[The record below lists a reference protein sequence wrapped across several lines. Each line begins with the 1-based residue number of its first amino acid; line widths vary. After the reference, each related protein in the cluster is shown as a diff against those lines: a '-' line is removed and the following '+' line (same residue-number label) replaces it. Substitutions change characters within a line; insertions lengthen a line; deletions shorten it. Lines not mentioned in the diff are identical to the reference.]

1 MAIQPLAPDTPALPG
16 ERRAFLRLALL
27 MAGTVAVNNLGDTF
41 SGEKLDFL
49 YKDQLHLTAGGM
61 ASLVI
66 LLAIPDYLRPLIGAG
81 SDFFP
86 LLGYHRRSY
95 YALATLMST
104 VGFFGLSL
112 LPHYSYLITALL
124 VMLTYAGGVTLM
136 IMADAVMVSVGNR
149 TGTVGRIQA
158 VQQFTPSLLALLF
171 AARLSGYVTQNWSYA
186 HCFRAAALV
195 SLLALPLTFL
205 IDEKR
210 SSAGQHARETP
221 EEQAA
226 RLEAKRAE
234 RAERAQTAA
243 ALRQAARTPGLWA
256 VVVFVFYLIFTP
268 GTGTAR
274 FFFSVDRLHFSK
286 QFLGDLGQYGSA
298 GTMLGILT
306 FAALSRRLPALALV
320 WGAWAIDCSGYL
332 LNFGLHDALSAKILT
347 FVGSF
352 FGIMYALCLYT
363 LAARA
368 CPPYIE
374 GTIYGLVIAAIG
386 LAGTLGDKVGGN
398 LYDFYGLHSGHS
410 TAHAWFALNWWGL
423 ALTVPA
429 ALLILLLP
437 AWAKSR
443 EPLSSKTGTA

>member
-1 MAIQPLAPDTPALPG
+1 MASQTLAPDTPALPG

-49 YKDQLHLTAGGM
+49 YKDRLHLTAGGM

-66 LLAIPDYLRPLIGAG
+66 LLAIPDYLRPVIGAG

-95 YALATLMST
+95 YALATLMSAL
-104 VGFFGLSL
+104 GFFGLSL
-112 LPHYSYLITALL
+112 LPHYSYLATALL

-158 VQQFTPSLLALLF
+158 IQQFTPSLLALLF

-205 IDEKR
+205 IDER
-210 SSAGQHARETP
+210 RGSHRQHAQETP
-221 EEQAA
+221 AEHAA
-226 RLEAKRAE
+226 RLEAK

-256 VVVFVFYLIFTP
+256 VVAFVFYLIFTP

-274 FFFSVDRLHFSK
+274 FFYSVDRLHFSK
-286 QFLGDLGQYGSA
+286 QFLGDLGQYGSV

-306 FAALSRRLPALALV
+306 FAALSRRLPALVLV

-352 FGIMYALCLYT
+352 FGIMYSLSLYT

-386 LAGTLGDKVGGN
+386 LAGTLGDKVGGS

-410 TAHAWFALNWWGL
+410 IAHAWYALNDWGL
-423 ALTVPA
+423 ALTIPA

-437 AWAKSR
+437 AWAKSWL
-443 EPLSSKTGTA
+443 PLSSKPESA